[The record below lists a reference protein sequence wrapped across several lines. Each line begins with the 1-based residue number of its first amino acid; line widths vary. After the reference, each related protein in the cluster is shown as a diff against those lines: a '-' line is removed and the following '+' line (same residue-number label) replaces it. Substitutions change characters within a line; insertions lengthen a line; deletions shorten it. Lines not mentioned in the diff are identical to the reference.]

1 MEIHI
6 IQVGQIGLTSLRK
19 CIPEQQKGDK
29 HSREYD
35 TRVLLCPDENAIV

>member
-6 IQVGQIGLTSLRK
+6 IQVGQIGLTLLRT

-29 HSREYD
+29 QLYRRYD
-35 TRVLLCPDENAIV
+35 T